1 MKIMK
6 DGAESWAIFG
16 IYCFIIIIMLLLG
29 TYASAQ
35 TVVNDKTFNKTKQ
48 GISVVEFWAEWN
60 KANECN
66 WIKKI
71 DDVKIFRIDLESET
85 AKEYEIAVLPTI
97 IVFNNGEEIKRFEG
111 DLSFKLC
118 PKRTPKKVQK
128 VVDNLLI
135 ERF

>member
-29 TYASAQ
+29 TYATGQ

-111 DLSFKLC
+111 IYRSNYVRKG
-118 PKRTPKKVQK
+118 PQKRYKK
-128 VVDNLLI
+128 
-135 ERF
+135 